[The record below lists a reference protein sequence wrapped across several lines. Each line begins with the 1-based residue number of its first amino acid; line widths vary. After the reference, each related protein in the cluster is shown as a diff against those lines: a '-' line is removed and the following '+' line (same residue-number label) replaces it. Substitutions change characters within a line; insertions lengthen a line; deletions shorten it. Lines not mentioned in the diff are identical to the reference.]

1 MEITNASDW
10 WLGDI
15 EGRWFKAL
23 ETAIKDE
30 WGVEPLRIREGGV
43 RYSLTFTSSDIAFKL
58 CWWNFFCGLVYTIGP
73 IPWESVPLSGIA
85 PSSGSKYCTYP
96 RPRDFFRILTI
107 EYDITYTYNRIVRI
121 LTMSASRWKT
131 CTEGNQLSVGSSRR
145 YLRSRIEAD
154 SNVDASWSIA
164 FFCEFKFWDMSDFEI
179 KIEFCLDVS
188 ILSLSFAW
196 FSFPSFL
203 PSLFVWIIINVV
215 LIL

>member
-58 CWWNFFCGLVYTIGP
+58 NFFLWTSLYHRSHTLRKRSIVGHCTFLWVKVLY
-73 IPWESVPLSGIA
+73 VPA
-85 PSSGSKYCTYP
+85 P